1 MKDLIMFSHSSS
13 IAHGQHFTLQSIIEE
28 SCRTNSSHIAL
39 SYTDEEPIHY
49 SDLKRQIDHL
59 SGFLKNQ
66 GVTHG
71 DRVAILGENSPQ
83 WGIAY
88 FAITTMGSIA
98 VPILPDFNTNEI
110 HHILG
115 HSGCKVIFI
124 SERYY
129 HKIEDLD
136 FTEFNSV
143 ILLNDFSIINPLTS
157 KATLRQLISEGSKE
171 LGKIKNL
178 VLSLAGFIPK
188 EIKEDDIASIIY
200 TSGTTGHSKGV
211 MLTHKNIVWNAL
223 TSSKIP
229 DFNSGDRMLSILP
242 LAHVYEC
249 TLGLVIPIMCGS
261 SVYYIKKPPTAAVLL
276 PALEMVKPTAMLTVP
291 LIIEKMYKTRI
302 LPEIKKRFLVRLVY
316 KFPVVRKRI
325 HKIAGNKLKE
335 TFGGAMKFF
344 GIGGSGLAPEVER
357 FLRDAQFPY
366 AIGYGLTETSPL
378 IAGANAEKTRYRST
392 GPIVPG
398 LEVRIENQDSKTG
411 IGEIVVRG
419 PSIMK
424 GYYRDPGLTEKVL
437 SGDGWFH
444 TGDLGSFDKDGY
456 LYINGRLKNVILG
469 ASGENIYPEVIESV
483 INRLDIVLESLVYQ
497 DEGQL
502 IARVHLD
509 YEKLD
514 VEFSDLDLTES
525 QARERIEQL
534 CEDIKKQVNEQVSTF
549 SRISRV
555 IEQTEPFEKTPTQK
569 IKRYLY
575 AT

>member
-1 MKDLIMFSHSSS
+1 MFSQYE
-13 IAHGQHFTLQSIIEE
+13 GRTELQHLTLLSIIEE
-28 SCRTNSSHIAL
+28 SCRKNSSHIAL
-39 SYTDEEPIHY
+39 SYTDEEPIRY
-49 SDLKRQIDHL
+49 SELKRQIDHL

-88 FAITTMGSIA
+88 FAITTMGSVV
-98 VPILPDFNTNEI
+98 VPILPDFNTYEI

-115 HSGCKVIFI
+115 HSGSKVIFI

-143 ILLNDFSIINPLTS
+143 ILLNDFSIINPATS

-171 LGKIKNL
+171 LRKIKNL

-211 MLTHKNIVWNAL
+211 MLTHKNIVWNAFA
-223 TSSKIP
+223 SSKIP
-229 DFNSGDRMLSILP
+229 DFNSNDRMLSILP

-249 TLGLVIPIMCGS
+249 TLGLVVPIMCGS
-261 SVYYIKKPPTAAVLL
+261 SVYYVKKPPTAAVLL

-302 LPEIKKRFLVRLVY
+302 MPEIKKGFLVRFIY
-316 KFPVVRKRI
+316 KFPVIRKRI

-335 TFGGAMKFF
+335 TFGGAMRFF
-344 GIGGSGLAPEVER
+344 GIGGSALAPEVER
-357 FLRDAQFPY
+357 FLREAEFPY

-398 LEVRIENQDSKTG
+398 LEVRIENQDSKTS

-424 GYYRDPGLTEKVL
+424 GYYRDPGLTTEVL
-437 SGDGWFH
+437 SQDGWFH
-444 TGDLGSFDKDGY
+444 TGDLGSFDKNGY

-469 ASGENIYPEVIESV
+469 PNGENIYPEVIESV

-502 IARVHLD
+502 VARVYLD

-514 VEFSDLDLTES
+514 VEFSDLGLTES
-525 QARERIEQL
+525 QARERIRQI
-534 CEDIKKQVNEQVSTF
+534 CEDIRKQVNEQVSSF
-549 SRISRV
+549 SRLARV
-555 IEQTEPFEKTPTQK
+555 IEQSEPFEKTPTQK

-575 AT
+575 AN

>member
-1 MKDLIMFSHSSS
+1 
-13 IAHGQHFTLQSIIEE
+13 
-28 SCRTNSSHIAL
+28 
-39 SYTDEEPIHY
+39 
-49 SDLKRQIDHL
+49 
-59 SGFLKNQ
+59 
-66 GVTHG
+66 
-71 DRVAILGENSPQ
+71 
-83 WGIAY
+83 
-88 FAITTMGSIA
+88 
-98 VPILPDFNTNEI
+98 
-110 HHILG
+110 
-115 HSGCKVIFI
+115 
-124 SERYY
+124 
-129 HKIEDLD
+129 
-136 FTEFNSV
+136 
-143 ILLNDFSIINPLTS
+143 
-157 KATLRQLISEGSKE
+157 LISEGSKE
-171 LGKIKNL
+171 LRKIKNL

-188 EIKEDDIASIIY
+188 EIHEDDIASIIY

-211 MLTHKNIVWNAL
+211 MLTHKNIAWNAFA
-223 TSSKIP
+223 SSKIP
-229 DFNSGDRMLSILP
+229 DFNSNDRMLSILP

-261 SVYYIKKPPTAAVLL
+261 SVYYVKKPPTTAVLL

-302 LPEIKKRFLVRLVY
+302 IPEIKKRFLIRLIY
-316 KFPVVRKRI
+316 KFPVIRKRI
-325 HKIAGNKLKE
+325 HKIAGTKLME

-344 GIGGSGLAPEVER
+344 GIGGSALSPEVER
-357 FLRDAQFPY
+357 FLREAEFPY

-378 IAGANAEKTRYRST
+378 IAGTNAEKTRFRST
-392 GPIVPG
+392 GPIIPG

-424 GYYRDPGLTEKVL
+424 GYYRDPGLTTKVL
-437 SGDGWFH
+437 SEDGWFH
-444 TGDLGSFDKDGY
+444 TGDLGSFDKSGY

-469 ASGENIYPEVIESV
+469 PSGENIYPEVIESV

-497 DEGQL
+497 DQGQL
-502 IARVHLD
+502 VARVHLD

-534 CEDIKKQVNEQVSTF
+534 CEDIKKQVNGQVSSF
-549 SRISRV
+549 SRVARV

-575 AT
+575 AN

>member
-1 MKDLIMFSHSSS
+1 MFSQYNGRTNGH
-13 IAHGQHFTLQSIIEE
+13 HFTLQRIIEE
-28 SCRTNSSHIAL
+28 SCRTHSSHIAL
-39 SYTDEEPIHY
+39 SYTDEEPINY

-59 SGFLKNQ
+59 SGFLKEQ

-88 FAITTMGSIA
+88 FAITTMGSVA
-98 VPILPDFNTNEI
+98 VPILPDFNTYEI

-115 HSGCKVIFI
+115 HSGSKVIFI

-143 ILLNDFSIINPLTS
+143 ILLNDFSIINPATS

-171 LGKIKNL
+171 LRKIKNL

-188 EIKEDDIASIIY
+188 EIHEDDIASIIY

-211 MLTHKNIVWNAL
+211 MLTHKNIAWNAFA
-223 TSSKIP
+223 SSKIP
-229 DFNSGDRMLSILP
+229 DFNSNDRMLSILP

-261 SVYYIKKPPTAAVLL
+261 SVYYVKKPPTTAVLL

-302 LPEIKKRFLVRLVY
+302 IPEIKKRFLIRLIY
-316 KFPVVRKRI
+316 KFPVIRKRI
-325 HKIAGNKLKE
+325 HKIAGTKLME

-344 GIGGSGLAPEVER
+344 GIGGSALSPEVER
-357 FLRDAQFPY
+357 FLREAEFPY

-378 IAGANAEKTRYRST
+378 IAGTNAEKTRFRST
-392 GPIVPG
+392 GPIIPG

-424 GYYRDPGLTEKVL
+424 GYYRDPGLTTKVL
-437 SGDGWFH
+437 SEDGWFH
-444 TGDLGSFDKDGY
+444 TGDLGSFDKSGY

-469 ASGENIYPEVIESV
+469 PSGENIYPEVIESV

-497 DEGQL
+497 DQGQL
-502 IARVHLD
+502 VARVHLD

-534 CEDIKKQVNEQVSTF
+534 CEDIKKQVNEQVSSF
-549 SRISRV
+549 SRVARV

-575 AT
+575 AN

>member
-1 MKDLIMFSHSSS
+1 MYSQSSGKT
-13 IAHGQHFTLQSIIEE
+13 HGQHFTLQSIIEE
-28 SCRTNSSHIAL
+28 SCRNHSSHIAL
-39 SYTDEEPIHY
+39 SYTDEEPIQY

-98 VPILPDFNTNEI
+98 VPILPDFNTYEI

-115 HSGCKVIFI
+115 HSGSKIIFI

-143 ILLNDFSIINPLTS
+143 ILLNDFSIINPATS
-157 KATLRQLISEGSKE
+157 KATLQQLISEGSKE
-171 LGKIKNL
+171 LRKIKNL

-223 TSSKIP
+223 ASSKIP
-229 DFNSGDRMLSILP
+229 DFTSDDRMLSILP

-302 LPEIKKRFLVRLVY
+302 LPEIKKRFLIRLVY
-316 KFPVVRKRI
+316 KFPMIRKRI
-325 HKIAGNKLKE
+325 HKIAGYKLME
-335 TFGGAMKFF
+335 SFGGAIKFF
-344 GIGGSGLAPEVER
+344 GIGGSALAPEVER
-357 FLRDAQFPY
+357 FLREAEFPY

-392 GPIVPG
+392 GPLVPG
-398 LEVRIENQDSKTG
+398 LEVRIENEDSNTG

-424 GYYRDPGLTEKVL
+424 GYYRDPGLTAKVL
-437 SGDGWFH
+437 SGDGWFR

-456 LYINGRLKNVILG
+456 LYIQGRLKNVILG
-469 ASGENIYPEVIESV
+469 PSGENIYPEVIESV
-483 INRLDIVLESLVYQ
+483 INRLDIALESLVFQ

-534 CEDIKKQVNEQVSTF
+534 CEDIKKQVNDQVSSF

-575 AT
+575 AN

>member
-1 MKDLIMFSHSSS
+1 MFSQYD
-13 IAHGQHFTLQSIIEE
+13 GRTDRQDLTLLSVIEE
-28 SCRTNSSHIAL
+28 SCLKYSSHTAL
-39 SYTDEEPIHY
+39 SYTDEEPISY
-49 SDLKRQIDHL
+49 SELKRQIDHL

-88 FAITTMGSIA
+88 FAITIMGA
-98 VPILPDFNTNEI
+98 VVVPILPDFNIYEI

-115 HSGCKVIFI
+115 HSGSKIIFI

-143 ILLNDFSIINPLTS
+143 ILLNDFSIINPDTS

-171 LGKIKNL
+171 LRKIRNL

-200 TSGTTGHSKGV
+200 TSGTMGHSKGV
-211 MLTHKNIVWNAL
+211 MLTHKNIVWNAFA
-223 TSSKIP
+223 SSKIP
-229 DFNSGDRMLSILP
+229 DFNSNDRILSILP

-249 TLGLVIPIMCGS
+249 TLGLVVPIMCGS

-276 PALEMVKPTAMLTVP
+276 PALEIVKPTAMLTVP

-302 LPEIKKRFLVRLVY
+302 MPEIKKRFLVRLIY
-316 KFPVVRKRI
+316 KFPMIRKRI

-335 TFGGAMKFF
+335 TFGGAMRFF
-344 GIGGSGLAPEVER
+344 GIGGSALTPEVER
-357 FLRDAQFPY
+357 FLREAEFPY

-378 IAGANAEKTRYRST
+378 IAGSNAEKTRYRST

-419 PSIMK
+419 SSVMK

-437 SGDGWFH
+437 SLDGWFH
-444 TGDLGSFDKDGY
+444 TGDLGCFDKGGY

-469 ASGENIYPEVIESV
+469 PSGENIYPEVIESI
-483 INRLDIVLESLVYQ
+483 INRSDIVLESLVYQ
-497 DEGQL
+497 AEGQL
-502 IARVHLD
+502 VARVHLD

-514 VEFSDLDLTES
+514 IEFSDLDLTES
-525 QARERIEQL
+525 QARERIGQL
-534 CEDIKKQVNEQVSTF
+534 CEDIKKQVNEQVSSF
-549 SRISRV
+549 SRIASV
-555 IEQTEPFEKTPTQK
+555 LEQTEPFDKTPTQK

-575 AT
+575 ANPTHP